1 MQSSSPASS
10 SASSS
15 CVQSDLP
22 VAASA
27 CSDDVWLWSPAVVV
41 GWISVRGGE
50 GKVERR
56 LVKRRVWASARAEAR
71 VPMCKV
77 RGLETEAEA
86 EAELAAGGDDIVRSK
101 SLRIGIMWGGE
112 RERWE

>member
-1 MQSSSPASS
+1 MQSSSPVSS
-10 SASSS
+10 CASSS

-27 CSDDVWLWSPAVVV
+27 CSDTLWLWSPAVVV

-50 GKVERR
+50 GRVERR
-56 LVKRRVWASARAEAR
+56 VVKRLVWASARAEAR

-77 RGLETEAEA
+77 RGLEADAEA
-86 EAELAAGGDDIVRSK
+86 EVAAGGDDI
-101 SLRIGIMWGGE
+101 IQGG
-112 RERWE
+112 WK